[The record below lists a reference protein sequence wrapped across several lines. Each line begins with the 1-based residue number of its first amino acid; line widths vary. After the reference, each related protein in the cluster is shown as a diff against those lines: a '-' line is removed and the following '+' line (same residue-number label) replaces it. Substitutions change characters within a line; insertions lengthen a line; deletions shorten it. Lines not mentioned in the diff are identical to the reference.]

1 MAIDLRNK
9 NNNINST
16 KKEIISNNIYSTS
29 KPTKEFIKPI
39 LKTNSQNQIDKQ
51 KSDINTNNINGIQDK
66 STSRIKFILV
76 LYSIIF
82 LSITILLIVPEWN
95 SIWHLPKS
103 IFFIFGMVLL
113 LLLSSIF
120 WIFGMIKNTVN
131 ITLGDAIFII
141 IGISIVTISLLN
153 PNQIAFWGST
163 VRLFDSG
170 VFIGFLI
177 LFYIINKFFFEQ
189 NSLKIIILFLANLIL
204 ISSLFS
210 VIAIYIP
217 DLVKSFSIFNTLQ
230 PTLSLFAESPQEL
243 VFLTLL
249 SINILSIYIFNPN
262 KNTIIS
268 WSLKIL
274 FYIGIFT
281 HIMLLIR
288 LPGYIMYI
296 LTILTLIIHSVNY
309 ISKLNKTSNSNNV
322 NIKLI
327 ANRLSFIYGIV
338 IIFLLALMIIK
349 PFQNNDKF
357 LQFPLL
363 TIPNFNSSITVARQS
378 LQSDTWLGSGN
389 IMYAWNKFNPISSEN
404 QISDFS
410 FETLGSEIF
419 NLITKNGLIV
429 FILLICLG
437 IWIMGSFFRI
447 FFIQKN
453 IPLEAYPLIICL
465 IGIFIIPFTVI
476 TKILFILILI
486 MWSNVFTKYFRP
498 LIKFEL
504 DINKVPASISSLFTF
519 LILLTIA
526 VSVFATTK
534 LFNVIQ
540 SQDNILKASNV
551 TDNQVQKL
559 DFLKQAKNLS
569 PNYIE
574 YANFYIPNLTQ
585 EIRQQIVELS
595 SISQQADSKNIIS
608 DKQTSIQNNTAKVQ
622 ELINEYKK
630 TFPSDTRVIYW
641 QLELYSI
648 SDQYIEVKEAD
659 YLYQIS
665 RAKELQP
672 NSLYWDLYE
681 AQYYTRQA
689 QKDKELNIDKVNQ
702 SKSILNSILEK
713 NIYFIDGYK
722 NYYNVLSLSKDYPEQ
737 INILNKYINAIVDKN
752 LIADQNLVYD
762 LALAYQ
768 NNKQYDEAISYYTK
782 LLESFPNY
790 TNVYFNLGEIYEV
803 QKKIDLAIQ
812 QYQKVLELD
821 STAEIARKK
830 IEQLK

>member
-16 KKEIISNNIYSTS
+16 EKEIISNNVHSTS
-29 KPTKEFIKPI
+29 KPTKEFITPI

-51 KSDINTNNINGIQDK
+51 KSDVNTNNINGIQDK

>member
-16 KKEIISNNIYSTS
+16 EKEIISNNVHSTS
-29 KPTKEFIKPI
+29 KPTKEFITPI

-51 KSDINTNNINGIQDK
+51 KSDVNTNNINGIQDK

-95 SIWHLPKS
+95 SMWHLPKS

-363 TIPNFNSSITVARQS
+363 TIPNFNSSITVTRQT

-803 QKKIDLAIQ
+803 QKKTDLAIQ